1 MPTLLDTHAWVWW
14 LTADRRLSARARS
27 RIRTSLAAHD
37 LWISLISVWEVAKKV
52 EKKQLV
58 LDRPLD
64 QWLDEAVTQR
74 DLGVW
79 ELSRPVLVQSCQLP
93 QPFHG
98 DPADQILVATA
109 RYHGAV
115 LVTRDQR
122 IRRYPHVR
130 SLW

>member
-14 LTADRRLSARARS
+14 LTEDRRLSPRAKAR
-27 RIRTSLAAHD
+27 IKTSLGEHD

-52 EKKQLV
+52 EKQQLV
-58 LDRPLD
+58 LDRPVD
-64 QWLDEAVTQR
+64 QWMDEAVTAEGLSIR
-74 DLGVW
+74 
-79 ELSRPVLVQSCQLP
+79 ELTRPILVESCRLP

-115 LVTRDQR
+115 LVTKDQR
-122 IRRYPHVR
+122 IRRYVHVQ
-130 SLW
+130 SVW